1 MKLQLRSKFTGLLAV
16 AVATSGLAAGLS
28 GSTTAG
34 AASGNTTMICANGTL
49 APDGAT
55 EFALEARD
63 GYIAVPDGDRIYT
76 WSYSEVGAAFQ
87 FPGPTLCVDEGETV
101 RVTFTNPAHLNTL
114 VGGIPADNTSIIF
127 PGQSGVVA
135 TGGVAG
141 LMTQEVEANSGDTVT
156 YQFVAS
162 APGTYM
168 YQSGTDQAVQ
178 VQMGM
183 FGGFIVYPTAG
194 RNFAYPG
201 KEFDPENEYLL
212 LFHEFDP
219 EFHAH
224 IEHDSG
230 GTIGATG
237 LSDAVVLANYNPL
250 ERHNRYWTIN
260 GRSFP
265 DTIAENNTPVLPSQ
279 PYGSLVQIN
288 ADDPNDAYNQLP
300 SLVRY
305 GNAGLDNHA
314 FHPHGNHLVLIAQD
328 GRLLPDEIESYTKT
342 VAAGQTFDILA
353 AWHDV
358 EAWQGSTEL
367 TVVNFPALKNLTYK
381 DGVTWYSG
389 SPNLGQ
395 QQQLPSSVLTYSAC
409 GEYYFPW
416 HSHALNEVQNFDA
429 GFGGMLTLWRVDPP
443 KVLENGNWVSPAGC
457 R

>member
-1 MKLQLRSKFTGLLAV
+1 MKLQLRSKFTGVLAL

-28 GSTTAG
+28 GTTTAG
-34 AASGNTTMICANGTL
+34 AASGNTTMICANGTI
-49 APDGAT
+49 AVDGAI

-63 GYIAVPDGDRIYT
+63 GYIATPDGDQIYS
-76 WSYSEVGAAFQ
+76 WSFSEVGKGFQ
-87 FPGPTLCVDEGETV
+87 FPAPTLCVDEGETV
-101 RVTFTNPAHLNTL
+101 RVTLTNPDHVNSL
-114 VGGIPADNTSIIF
+114 VGGIPADATSIIF
-127 PGQSGVVA
+127 PGQTGVVGS
-135 TGGVAG
+135 GGVPG
-141 LMTQEVEANSGDTVT
+141 LMAEEVEAGSGDTVT

-194 RNFAYPG
+194 RNFAYAD

-219 EFHAH
+219 DLHAA
-224 IEHDSG
+224 IEHATG
-230 GTIGATG
+230 GTVAVPG
-237 LSDAVVLANYNPL
+237 LTDAVALADYHPL
-250 ERHNRYWTIN
+250 DRHNRYWTIN

-265 DTIAENNTPVLPSQ
+265 DTLAENNTPVLPTQ
-279 PYGSLVQIN
+279 PYGALVQIN

-314 FHPHGNHLVLIAQD
+314 FHPHGNHLTLIAQD
-328 GRLLPDEIESYTKT
+328 GRVLPDEIESYTKT

-353 AWHDV
+353 AWKDV
-358 EAWQGSTEL
+358 EAWQGDPEL
-367 TVVNFPALKNLTYK
+367 TVVNFPALKNLIYK
-381 DGVTWYSG
+381 LGVTWYSG

-395 QQQLPSSVLTYSAC
+395 QQQLPSSVLSYSTC

-416 HSHALNEVQNFDA
+416 HSHALQEVQNFDQ
-429 GFGGMLTLWRVDPP
+429 GGGMLTLWRVDPP
-443 KVLENGNWVSPAGC
+443 KVLENGDWVSPAGC